1 MNLKGKNVL
10 VVGLGKTG
18 EAVCHFLL
26 HQGAQI
32 KVSEK
37 KTPEE
42 LGEKISFWKQEGIMV
57 EAGKHEQRSFYE
69 VDLIVPSPG
78 VPLLPEIKAAKAQGV
93 RIISEI
99 ELAYNFLQ
107 GKIVGITG
115 SNGKSTTASLT
126 HKILKEGG
134 VSSYLAGNIG
144 TPLISLVERS
154 KKDNVYVTEISSF
167 QLQYIEHFRAS
178 VSVFLNISPDHLD
191 WHPSFDDYYKAK
203 KKLISFQE
211 ENDTAILNQD
221 DSLVWDLHTEAKS
234 QVYAFSRKKKVSP
247 GCFLQGDWIILTDTE
262 EKKLMNTSEIPLLGS
277 HNQENIMAAALVG
290 YLFGLPLTRIRKS
303 IRKFKGLE
311 HRLEKVT
318 TINGVDFY
326 NDSKATNVDAT
337 LKSTQS
343 FQQKIIL
350 ILGGRDKGGDFK
362 KLQRSIQDRAKKII
376 LIGEASEK
384 IKNVLKDILPM
395 NEVSSLE
402 EAVRASFSEAKPGE
416 VVLFAPACTS
426 FDMFRNFEERG
437 EIFKQEVFNLK
448 KEMEKEKVF

>member
-1 MNLKGKNVL
+1 
-10 VVGLGKTG
+10 
-18 EAVCHFLL
+18 
-26 HQGAQI
+26 
-32 KVSEK
+32 
-37 KTPEE
+37 
-42 LGEKISFWKQEGIMV
+42 
-57 EAGKHEQRSFYE
+57 
-69 VDLIVPSPG
+69 
-78 VPLLPEIKAAKAQGV
+78 
-93 RIISEI
+93 
-99 ELAYNFLQ
+99 
-107 GKIVGITG
+107 
-115 SNGKSTTASLT
+115 
-126 HKILKEGG
+126 
-134 VSSYLAGNIG
+134 
-144 TPLISLVERS
+144 
-154 KKDNVYVTEISSF
+154 
-167 QLQYIEHFRAS
+167 
-178 VSVFLNISPDHLD
+178 
-191 WHPSFDDYYKAK
+191 
-203 KKLISFQE
+203 
-211 ENDTAILNQD
+211 
-221 DSLVWDLHTEAKS
+221 
-234 QVYAFSRKKKVSP
+234 
-247 GCFLQGDWIILTDTE
+247 
-262 EKKLMNTSEIPLLGS
+262 
-277 HNQENIMAAALVG
+277 
-290 YLFGLPLTRIRKS
+290 
-303 IRKFKGLE
+303 
-311 HRLEKVT
+311 VT